1 MRNPEKLF
9 REALREGMEQE
20 YFADLYEAEQME
32 TEGSPERTM
41 EKWDKRADA
50 WEAERREGRREARDE
65 RLLSTVEYLKSRG
78 LLTPEQTVADIG
90 CGPGRF
96 AAEFGKTA
104 GHVTGFDL
112 SEKMIGYGKDY
123 VRRAGLTNVS
133 FCRLD
138 FRALDVKKAG
148 LSHSFDLVVASL
160 TPALSRVDELEKM
173 MEMSRAFCCSVSFI
187 SSARPLEE
195 ALMKELFGRRAK
207 SRGNGRQFYAL
218 FNLLFLKGYL
228 PEATYYRR
236 REERR
241 ILPDDSYIE
250 GFMENSLS
258 GEERTRESRERIE
271 AWFRD
276 RTEADGTIRTVNTSC
291 YGRLLWDLR
300 QKREGGGW

>member
-104 GHVTGFDL
+104 GHVTGFDF
-112 SEKMIGYGKDY
+112 SEKMIGYGKDCL
-123 VRRAGLTNVS
+123 VWPLHGGRPPEKPKAADRHAGTGRARDGRPASKGGTGRPPKRDARQTS
-133 FCRLD
+133 
-138 FRALDVKKAG
+138 KPQKPAG
-148 LSHSFDLVVASL
+148 Q
-160 TPALSRVDELEKM
+160 R
-173 MEMSRAFCCSVSFI
+173 
-187 SSARPLEE
+187 
-195 ALMKELFGRRAK
+195 GRK
-207 SRGNGRQFYAL
+207 PG
-218 FNLLFLKGYL
+218 
-228 PEATYYRR
+228 
-236 REERR
+236 
-241 ILPDDSYIE
+241 
-250 GFMENSLS
+250 
-258 GEERTRESRERIE
+258 
-271 AWFRD
+271 
-276 RTEADGTIRTVNTSC
+276 
-291 YGRLLWDLR
+291 
-300 QKREGGGW
+300 KR